1 MSDEAE
7 YVAEHLRS
15 AFATDRRLHLQ
26 GLDVS
31 VVGETIVVRGAVWSS
46 DQRDAVGEVA
56 HELVPDAAVVNDVE
70 VVPNAEPGTIE
81 DLS

>member
-7 YVAEHLRS
+7 YVAERLRS
-15 AFATDRRLHLQ
+15 AFAMDRRLHLQ

-46 DQRDAVGEVA
+46 D
-56 HELVPDAAVVNDVE
+56 
-70 VVPNAEPGTIE
+70 
-81 DLS
+81 